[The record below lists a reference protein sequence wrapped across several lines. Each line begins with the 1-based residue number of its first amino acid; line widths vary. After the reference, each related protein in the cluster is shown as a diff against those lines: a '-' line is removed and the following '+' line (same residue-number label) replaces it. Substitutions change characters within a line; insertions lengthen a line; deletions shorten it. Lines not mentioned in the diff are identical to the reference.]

1 MNGEGIPAKILR
13 AVTAGRG
20 EVEEG
25 RERGSVLKMLQTLSL
40 PRWDPAPACLTS
52 GEIDRQAHGGTRLAE
67 IAGEEDRV
75 FVVFVSFV
83 SAYDD
88 P

>member
-1 MNGEGIPAKILR
+1 MNSEGIPAKILR
-13 AVTAGRG
+13 AVATGRG
-20 EVEEG
+20 EVQEA

-52 GEIDRQAHGGTRLAE
+52 GEIDRQAHGLAE
-67 IAGEEDRV
+67 SAGEGDRV

-83 SAYDD
+83 SAYND